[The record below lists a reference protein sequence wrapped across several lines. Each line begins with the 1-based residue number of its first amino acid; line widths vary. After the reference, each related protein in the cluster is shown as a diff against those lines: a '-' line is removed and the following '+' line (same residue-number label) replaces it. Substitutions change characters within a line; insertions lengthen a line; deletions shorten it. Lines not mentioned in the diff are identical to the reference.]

1 LNTFSLSS
9 LASDAAGKL
18 DVLGHDGHS
27 LGVDG
32 AQVGILKQTYKVSLG
47 CLLQGEQGGTLESK
61 VSLLNKVVVERN
73 STL

>member
-32 AQVGILKQTYKVSLG
+32 AQVGILKQTDKVSLG

-61 VSLLNKVVVERN
+61 VRLLNKVVVKK
-73 STL
+73 